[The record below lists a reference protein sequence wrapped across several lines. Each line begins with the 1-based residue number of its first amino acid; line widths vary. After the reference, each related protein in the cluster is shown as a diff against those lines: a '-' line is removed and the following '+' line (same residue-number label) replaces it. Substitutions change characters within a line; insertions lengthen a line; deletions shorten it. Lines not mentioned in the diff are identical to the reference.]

1 MITGKTEEGFKYEI
15 QKEVANDYEL
25 VEMLGEFEENPLMIS
40 RIVNRILGKEQADNL
55 KEHCRNENGV
65 VQTDKMMQEIM
76 AIFHSA
82 SETKNS

>member
-1 MITGKTEEGFKYEI
+1 MITGKTEAGFKYEI

-40 RIVNRILGKEQADNL
+40 RIVNRILGKEQANNL

-76 AIFHSA
+76 AIFHS
-82 SETKNS
+82 SSDTKNS